1 MVDPLIF
8 VSDALILSAKRGDF
22 FYMSLGVF
30 CFELVLGALY
40 LLWLSTFTDLK
51 KMSVK
56 WLGGL
61 YRICFFC
68 DLFLCVTHALY
79 SQIFVV
85 EISSALL
92 ACLVKY
98 MLLIALYALVLAHK
112 WVLNERER
120 DGLKSKSRGVVN
132 SLNKFEEVKKT
143 DENNPLMEGLGAS
156 NEISKCK
163 IADVNVAYLRAV
175 INGLKGKNLTDEDR
189 ERICNLEFSLKVPAI
204 DDLEGVKKLNSEC
217 EFLIKKM
224 TEYGVSV

>member
-68 DLFLCVTHALY
+68 DLFLTLWFCKY
-79 SQIFVV
+79 QI
-85 EISSALL
+85 EST
-92 ACLVKY
+92 
-98 MLLIALYALVLAHK
+98 
-112 WVLNERER
+112 REYIT
-120 DGLKSKSRGVVN
+120 
-132 SLNKFEEVKKT
+132 NKVQ
-143 DENNPLMEGLGAS
+143 
-156 NEISKCK
+156 I
-163 IADVNVAYLRAV
+163 LRQ
-175 INGLKGKNLTDEDR
+175 E
-189 ERICNLEFSLKVPAI
+189 P
-204 DDLEGVKKLNSEC
+204 
-217 EFLIKKM
+217 
-224 TEYGVSV
+224 Y

>member
-8 VSDALILSAKRGDF
+8 VSEALILSAKRGDF
-22 FYMSLGVF
+22 FYISLGVF

-120 DGLKSKSRGVVN
+120 DALKSKSRGAVN
-132 SLNKFEEVKKT
+132 SLNQFDEIKKT
-143 DENNPLMEGLGAS
+143 DGNNSLMERLAPS
-156 NEISKCK
+156 KETAKCK
-163 IADVNVAYLRAV
+163 IADVNVAYLHAV

-204 DDLEGVKKLNSEC
+204 DDLESIKRLNSDC

>member
-8 VSDALILSAKRGDF
+8 VSEALILSAKRGDF
-22 FYMSLGVF
+22 FYISLGVF

-120 DGLKSKSRGVVN
+120 DALKSKKGVVN

-143 DENNPLMEGLGAS
+143 DENNPLLEGFGAS
-156 NEISKCK
+156 KEISKCK

-204 DDLEGVKKLNSEC
+204 DDLEGVKRLNSEC